1 MYLGSN
7 KVELGQRAN
16 SGGGSSDFST
26 AQVTVV
32 NNLPYDVPAYIW
44 GAFIVDDALVRLGEF
59 EQGTSTKECVLYKN
73 LAPVGPDE
81 YENVSVSGNAELD
94 ENDIFITGDCTI
106 TIS

>member
-7 KVELGQRAN
+7 KVELGQNA

-32 NNLPYDVPAYIW
+32 SNDEY
-44 GAFIVDDALVRLGEF
+44 VDDLYLAAIADDSIWIWNSPSV
-59 EQGTSTKECVLYKN
+59 GTYTVPLFNGSYNTFYNSSSFAQRC
-73 LAPVGPDE
+73 
-81 YENVSVSGNAELD
+81 SVDGNATMD
-94 ENDIFITGDCTI
+94 EFGNITITGDCTI